1 MVTFKEKALKFFG
14 AKPKSPNDI
23 SLPTNGNIPVPFHIN
38 LELTTACNYSCQ
50 YCAVSVSSY
59 RANKIKK
66 KQAFKIIDDLAFME
80 YSAGVIQLSGHGE
93 STILPW
99 FEELIVYI
107 RKKLPHISLCFHTNG
122 SYLDK
127 QAKTIVEQKVNNISI
142 SVDGGNS
149 EVFDQIRGNGSFEK
163 LVNGLTQLNHYKA
176 KQNVNEPYVCFV
188 ATLMKTNIFELDKL
202 IELAHRFN
210 INKVITQPL
219 TPYLELGTEDFT
231 LNSLDQQQ
239 RAKAYD
245 AVSKAKK
252 LAESNGIELQILNED
267 PFNEPVTEWHLAK
280 KNETTTENETGVSEN
295 SPPTNGAENLADSTT
310 EPEQDLAGSTT
321 KVEKEDTESASST
334 ANESES
340 SIDSS
345 VPDKQYRLCTDP
357 WKMMYINARGG
368 FDTCC
373 FRHDDVS
380 ETLEDYSL
388 SDIWYHSAGLN
399 QVRNNLLQGSLDNIC
414 AGCTVRQISDH
425 PPVIPEEWT
434 Q

>member
-14 AKPKSPNDI
+14 AKPKSRNDI

-66 KQAFKIIDDLAFME
+66 KQAFKIIDDLALME
-80 YSAGVIQLSGHGE
+80 HSAGVIQLSGHGE

-107 RKKLPHISLCFHTNG
+107 RRKLPHISICFHTNG

-149 EVFDQIRGNGSFEK
+149 EVFDQIRGKGSFEK
-163 LVNGLTQLNHYKA
+163 LVNGLTQLNHYKVE
-176 KQNVNEPYVCFV
+176 QGVNEPYVCFV
-188 ATLMKTNIFELDKL
+188 ATLMRTNIFELDKL

-210 INKVITQPL
+210 VNKVVTQPL

-239 RAKAYD
+239 RAIAYD
-245 AVSKAKK
+245 AVSKAKN
-252 LAESNGIELQILNED
+252 LAESYGIELQILNED

-280 KNETTTENETGVSEN
+280 EKNETATENETGVSEN
-295 SPPTNGAENLADSTT
+295 SSPINGAENLA
-310 EPEQDLAGSTT
+310 GSSMDVD
-321 KVEKEDTESASST
+321 KDK
-334 ANESES
+334 ESES
-340 SIDSS
+340 LVDLS
-345 VPDKQYRLCTDP
+345 VPNKQYRLCTDP

-388 SDIWYHSAGLN
+388 RDIWYHSAGLN
-399 QVRNNLLQGSLDNIC
+399 QVRNNLLQGSLDQIC
-414 AGCTVRQISDH
+414 AGCTVRQVSDH
-425 PPVIPEEWT
+425 PPVIPKEWT